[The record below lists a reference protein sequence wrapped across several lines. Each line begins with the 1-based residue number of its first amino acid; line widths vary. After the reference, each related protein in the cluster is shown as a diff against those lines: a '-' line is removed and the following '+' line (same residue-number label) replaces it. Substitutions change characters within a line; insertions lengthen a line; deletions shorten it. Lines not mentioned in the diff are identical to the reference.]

1 MAQMETMTMIRI
13 AELERRLGEL
23 EAKIPPDVQKA
34 LDSHEK
40 RISAIEQNVHR
51 RGHMGA

>member
-1 MAQMETMTMIRI
+1 MTEQDIMIRL
-13 AELERRLGEL
+13 AELEDRIGKL

-34 LDSHEK
+34 LDIHEK